1 MKKPKAPRLV
11 TMAIITTMTIIFW
24 IFFTVYRIFTSTPPA
39 HVPEELMAPI
49 TPALKIEVLE
59 NIENRLF
66 IEEGDIPDIF
76 ETEITP
82 TPSPVETPTEVTPP
96 ATESAE
102 ISEQSP
108 TPTLTVTES
117 E

>member
-1 MKKPKAPRLV
+1 MKKLKAPRLV
-11 TMAIITTMTIIFW
+11 TIAVITTMTIIFW

-49 TPALKIEVLE
+49 TPVLKIEALE
-59 NIENRLF
+59 NIENRIF
-66 IEEGDIPDIF
+66 FEEENIPDIF
-76 ETEITP
+76 EAEATPIP
-82 TPSPVETPTEVTPP
+82 TPLETPTEVTPP

-102 ISEQSP
+102 IAEQSP
-108 TPTLTVTES
+108 TPTPVEQ